1 MQGGRLHL
9 ESFRCGGGSMNR
21 VFNSVRARVTGLF
34 VLLMVLSA
42 PCCWLLPIWAV
53 PAFSQQQASAAR
65 AATLTFRADML
76 SEKLAQLRGQAESI
90 ARIEA
95 LQQDLT
101 NMKSGWKTV
110 EKTSGDAGK
119 ALIDVYV
126 TRNPNPADKRELLV
140 KVDGPSGF
148 YFSSHEKTQS
158 DVQTYLANGPF
169 SDLLMADAQGN
180 IIYSYKKHETFAR
193 NVASGDLAKSGLG
206 TVYSLAN
213 KAVAASKDGETA
225 ETVFSG
231 LAISAATGKTDIYF
245 AVPLLKLG
253 APRGIVIFKVAD
265 RALIDVMTKALPA
278 GGEEQVNILGN
289 DGHALGVSAQGAIV
303 AVDPQPF
310 TFAANAFAAT
320 DAFQA
325 DFQRADGAAKAFTKA
340 VDVYGYRYLIV
351 ESESIRAL
359 EAGSRHIA
367 VLMAGVGAVVMLA
380 GVAASAFFLKRM
392 LSPLGALAEATQAV
406 STGNLGAAIR
416 FQDRGDEIG
425 VMSRALHSFRQSLQR
440 QKEMEAEAAQ
450 MAADAER
457 DRNARQAEREAQ
469 SAELQGVVS
478 AWAQGWGG
486 LLAVILPAPSTA
498 VPGRAGNAQDR
509 FQPLGGAAARRDAGN
524 RWQFGCRARRIER
537 NPDLRRPACR
547 PYGAAVDLHQS
558 GGGRHRSGHQGRA
571 RTACPRRGCRAHCQD
586 GSQ

>member
-1 MQGGRLHL
+1 MWRWIDEPSIQ
-9 ESFRCGGGSMNR
+9 FRKGACHR
-21 VFNSVRARVTGLF
+21 AVRALDGAVRA
-34 VLLMVLSA
+34 VLLAIAYLGSSGV
-42 PCCWLLPIWAV
+42 
-53 PAFSQQQASAAR
+53 FQQQASAAR

-231 LAISAATGKTDIYF
+231 LAISARDRQNRHLF
-245 AVPLLKLG
+245 
-253 APRGIVIFKVAD
+253 RGSASEAG
-265 RALIDVMTKALPA
+265 RAARHRHLQGRRSCAHRCHD
-278 GGEEQVNILGN
+278 
-289 DGHALGVSAQGAIV
+289 QGASC
-303 AVDPQPF
+303 
-310 TFAANAFAAT
+310 
-320 DAFQA
+320 
-325 DFQRADGAAKAFTKA
+325 R
-340 VDVYGYRYLIV
+340 
-351 ESESIRAL
+351 
-359 EAGSRHIA
+359 
-367 VLMAGVGAVVMLA
+367 
-380 GVAASAFFLKRM
+380 KR
-392 LSPLGALAEATQAV
+392 G
-406 STGNLGAAIR
+406 TG
-416 FQDRGDEIG
+416 E
-425 VMSRALHSFRQSLQR
+425 HPRQ
-440 QKEMEAEAAQ
+440 
-450 MAADAER
+450 
-457 DRNARQAEREAQ
+457 
-469 SAELQGVVS
+469 
-478 AWAQGWGG
+478 
-486 LLAVILPAPSTA
+486 
-498 VPGRAGNAQDR
+498 
-509 FQPLGGAAARRDAGN
+509 
-524 RWQFGCRARRIER
+524 
-537 NPDLRRPACR
+537 
-547 PYGAAVDLHQS
+547 
-558 GGGRHRSGHQGRA
+558 
-571 RTACPRRGCRAHCQD
+571 
-586 GSQ
+586 